1 MTIIGQTV
9 VKDRRDLTI
18 TMMGRVQ
25 RRMVA
30 AIVRGLQ
37 DPMMEV
43 NQGHRDL
50 TMVTMV
56 TGHRDLTMV
65 TMVGRIQ
72 MMEVLMTRLRSATLP
87 AIGTEP

>member
-1 MTIIGQTV
+1 MTIISQTV
-9 VKDRRDLTI
+9 IKGRRDLTI
-18 TMMGRVQ
+18 TMMDRVQ

-30 AIVRGLQ
+30 AIVLGLL

-50 TMVTMV
+50 TMVTME
-56 TGHRDLTMV
+56 TGHRDLMMV
-65 TMVGRIQ
+65 TMVDQIQ

-87 AIGTEP
+87 AIGTER

>member
-1 MTIIGQTV
+1 MTITGQTV
-9 VKDRRDLTI
+9 VKGRRDLMI
-18 TMMGRVQ
+18 TMMERFQ

-30 AIVRGLQ
+30 AIGLGLR

-56 TGHRDLTMV
+56 TGHRNLMMV
-65 TMVGRIQ
+65 TMVDRIQ

>member
-18 TMMGRVQ
+18 TMMDRVQ

-30 AIVRGLQ
+30 ETVQGLQ

-50 TMVTMV
+50 TMVTME
-56 TGHRDLTMV
+56 
-65 TMVGRIQ
+65 GRIQ
-72 MMEVLMTRLRSATLP
+72 MMEVLTTRLRSATLP